1 MVCRLVIVV
10 LAVTGVFVACQVTT
24 ADVNITA
31 DRNDTKVFLEDK
43 FLYFAYGSNLLA
55 KRIHI
60 NNPTAVRISKAK
72 LADYRLDFGYWS
84 RRWKGAA
91 ATVVP
96 DQGKHVWGAVWQMDK
111 SDMDNLDRQEGV
123 SSDIYFP
130 FEVEVE
136 KPDGKKLLCR
146 CYQLCNTPTELKPGQ
161 PIPEDRLPS
170 ELYLSV
176 IIQGARE
183 TGLPNEYIEQLEKI
197 SHNSY
202 KGDNSTILSSLV
214 SSS

>member
-111 SDMDNLDRQEGV
+111 SDMDNLDRTDTV
-123 SSDIYFP
+123 YFA
-130 FEVEVE
+130 E
-136 KPDGKKLLCR
+136 KSIGRTL
-146 CYQLCNTPTELKPGQ
+146 
-161 PIPEDRLPS
+161 
-170 ELYLSV
+170 
-176 IIQGARE
+176 
-183 TGLPNEYIEQLEKI
+183 
-197 SHNSY
+197 
-202 KGDNSTILSSLV
+202 
-214 SSS
+214 